1 MAQENQDNTG
11 TDPKMF
17 TQEELD
23 AFVAKRVAHMKSD
36 SNPRVAELET
46 ELQRIKDE
54 ETTRIQSQ
62 LEEQGE
68 YKKLNEG
75 LKQQLVEAT
84 TKAQKIDSYNE
95 LLESTAQTMIEEI
108 PEDLRTLVPD
118 IEISQKLG
126 WLRTNK
132 SKLVKPTAPKING
145 EKGAGGSTS
154 EALDLTDEDRAA
166 AKKLKMSEEDYAK
179 YNY

>member
-1 MAQENQDNTG
+1 MAQENQEEAG

-23 AFVAKRVAHMKSD
+23 AIIEKRLARAKSD
-36 SNPRVAELET
+36 DPRVAELET
-46 ELQRIKDE
+46 ELQRIKSE
-54 ETTRIQSQ
+54 ENDRIQRQ
-62 LEEQGE
+62 LEEQGKFKE
-68 YKKLNEG
+68 LNEG

-95 LLESTAQTMIEEI
+95 ILEQTANTLIEEI

-118 IEISQKLG
+118 IEISQKLN

-132 SKLVKPTAPKING
+132 AKLIKPLAPHNITG
-145 EKGAGGSTS
+145 EQGAGGSNNI
-154 EALDLTDEDRAA
+154 DLTEEERIMAKKFGISDEDYVKY
-166 AKKLKMSEEDYAK
+166 KK
-179 YNY
+179 